1 MKIARFDV
9 GANNG
14 GDSIEVAKNNPNLLV
29 YGFEPTPELNAFIE
43 SRLRLENIPNYNLVK
58 CAVSDFEGTSVFNVA
73 GQSDWGCS
81 SLLDFSEESKTEW
94 VGRTDFVVTHKI
106 EVQVIRL
113 DRFIEEN
120 HIDLI
125 EYLHIDTQGSD
136 LNVLKGLGEKLS
148 IVRAGVM
155 EAATKENVLYN
166 GQNTEEECIRFI
178 YENGFF
184 VERIES
190 NDVHRNEVNIFFRNK
205 KNI

>member
-14 GDSIEVAKNNPNLLV
+14 NDSIEVAKNNHNLQV
-29 YGFEPTPELNAFIE
+29 YGFEPTPELNYIIE
-43 SRLRLENIPNYNLVK
+43 SRVRLENITNYNLVK
-58 CAVSDFEGTSVFNVA
+58 CAVSDFEGTSIFNVA
-73 GQSDWGCS
+73 SYGGCN
-81 SLLDFSEESKTEW
+81 SLLEFSEESKTAW
-94 VGRTDFVVTHKI
+94 VGWDNFVVTNQI
-106 EVQVIRL
+106 EVRVIRL
-113 DRFIEEN
+113 DKFVEEN
-120 HIDLI
+120 AIDLI

-155 EAATKENVLYN
+155 EAASKENVLYN
-166 GQNTEEECIRFI
+166 GQNIEEECIRFI

-205 KNI
+205 RNI

>member
-14 GDSIEVAKNNPNLLV
+14 SDSIEVAKKNPNLLV
-29 YGFEPTPELNAFIE
+29 YGFEPTPELNSFIE

-58 CAVSDFEGTSVFNVA
+58 CAVSDFEGTSIFNVA

-81 SLLDFSEESKTEW
+81 SLLEFSEESKTEW
-94 VGRTDFVVTHKI
+94 VGRTDFVVTQKI

-113 DRFIEEN
+113 DRFVEEN

-155 EAATKENVLYN
+155 EAAAKENVLYN

-178 YENGFF
+178 YENGFL